1 MNFFSSESQT
11 LFDNLIMLPQKG
23 AMTGGSGRPPNSFAL
38 LFEDYSVLFD
48 APYSWTLAGIKELA
62 NQGYPPRVLVLS
74 HRNVAG
80 QGDAFVTLQEDYN
93 LPILLHPDDASHLE
107 AKRSGVEFG
116 NPMEDETLRESGLEV
131 IHFPGHTA
139 GSVMLYWSEHGGVLL
154 AGDCAAG
161 PGPRQDQEP
170 PRLERTPGPTEE
182 MTEQLA
188 EQWRM
193 FSRPLRT
200 VCPLHGT
207 LYQDRD
213 DLGEIMRPL
222 YDAPPMDPTGR
233 R

>member
-1 MNFFSSESQT
+1 MNFFLSESQT
-11 LFDNLIMLPQKG
+11 LYSDLIMLPQKG
-23 AMTGGSGRPPNSFAL
+23 ATTGGSGRPPNSFAL
-38 LFEDYSVLFD
+38 VSEDYSVLFD
-48 APYSWTLAGIKELA
+48 APYSWTLSGIKELA
-62 NQGYPPRVLVLS
+62 DKGYPPRVLVLS

-80 QGDAFVTLQEDYN
+80 QGDAYETLQKDYN
-93 LPILLHPDDASHLE
+93 LPVLLHPDDASHPE
-107 AKRSGVEFG
+107 AKRSGVDFG
-116 NPMEDETLRESGLEV
+116 DPVDDETLQESGLEV

-139 GSVMLYWSEHGGVLL
+139 GSVMLYWREHGGVLL
-154 AGDCAAG
+154 AGDCAVG

-170 PRLERTPGPTEE
+170 PRLKRSPGPTEA

-188 EQWRM
+188 EQWRT

-207 LYQDRD
+207 VYQDRD
-213 DLGEIMRPL
+213 DLAEIMRPL